1 MKKEYYELLG
11 KSELAGVI
19 VALQKLT
26 TQQADRINDLERI
39 ERKLREQIEECVCEG
54 GHSQAYLKAKGRL

>member
-1 MKKEYYELLG
+1 MKKEYYELLE
-11 KSELAGVI
+11 KSELAGII

>member
-1 MKKEYYELLG
+1 MKKEYYELLE
-11 KSELAGVI
+11 KSELAGII

-39 ERKLREQIEECVCEG
+39 ERKLREQIEEMETRSRYYGWGVTG
-54 GHSQAYLKAKGRL
+54 LR

>member
-1 MKKEYYELLG
+1 MKKEYYDLLE
-11 KSELAGVI
+11 KSELAGII

-39 ERKLREQIEECVCEG
+39 ERRLREQIEEMETRSRYYGWDVTG
-54 GHSQAYLKAKGRL
+54 LR

>member
-1 MKKEYYELLG
+1 MKKEYYELLE
-11 KSELAGVI
+11 KSELAGII

-39 ERKLREQIEECVCEG
+39 ERRLREQIEEKEDE
-54 GHSQAYLKAKGRL
+54 

>member
-1 MKKEYYELLG
+1 MKKEYYDLLE
-11 KSELAGVI
+11 KSELAGII

-39 ERKLREQIEECVCEG
+39 ERKLREQIEEMETRSRYYGWDVTG
-54 GHSQAYLKAKGRL
+54 LR

>member
-11 KSELAGVI
+11 KSELAGII

-39 ERKLREQIEECVCEG
+39 ERRLREQIEEMDD
-54 GHSQAYLKAKGRL
+54 

>member
-1 MKKEYYELLG
+1 MKKEYYELLE
-11 KSELAGVI
+11 KSELAGII

-39 ERKLREQIEECVCEG
+39 ERKLREQIEEMETRSRYYGWDVTG
-54 GHSQAYLKAKGRL
+54 LR

>member
-1 MKKEYYELLG
+1 MKKEYYELLE
-11 KSELAGVI
+11 KSDLAGII

-39 ERKLREQIEECVCEG
+39 ERKLREQSEECVCQG
-54 GHSQAYLKAKGRL
+54 GHSEAYLKAKGRL